1 MLTKDTLPEVAKV
14 PSKVNVQPT
23 TLEQAPTKD
32 LAVFLDAKNPK
43 SVLSHPVL
51 GPVLIPYAD
60 SIFTEK
66 DGKVSLV
73 NDPTRLPVNMGSV
86 KTVHLAMGGSMEG
99 SSSDDEYNV
108 PSSWR
113 NAAAKIRG
121 AVGEIQG
128 RKEDGLTIFLGD
140 EMFQGSNPGAAFTAL
155 GRGLGNIGSVEGHYK
170 GALNAKK
177 APAANA
183 ETGAEGVGEKSP
195 EATTLGVRKAVGNIY
210 LAGGDPTLLGQLIPF
225 FENGDATSR
234 MQTLVR
240 FLSEAPKTVVDNEA
254 FFKTVLSLYT
264 EAKRADPNLPISME
278 VWGPATPTGS
288 TVGTLNSELGY
299 TYQPMGK
306 DELQLLQAVQR
317 ASTDEK
323 GPYAITISYRGA
335 KNPNSPVNVVVGKT
349 ITMDKGGDCAK
360 LGAATDMQ
368 GDMTGG
374 AETAGLFARTI
385 EEKPEVNLEFAWAVA
400 SNSTDGNGFGVE
412 DIFTHE
418 SGVTT
423 RILNTDAEGR
433 LVLADV
439 LAKTLKKLEANG
451 EKAGK
456 ISTIATLTGHTMLVS
471 GNEVL
476 AMSSNTTMRR
486 AIEDD
491 AHANGELVQGTRL
504 KPLDKELVKD
514 TAPNGADIKNIAG
527 YPGPGGGTRR
537 GGQTAAAYIGLGAG
551 LNPEQEKNFV
561 HFDIAAM
568 LGNQHFTKD
577 VEKWRFS
584 GAGEAHQT
592 MYNHLT
598 SVLD

>member
-1 MLTKDTLPEVAKV
+1 MLTKDTLPSVAKV
-14 PSKVNVQPT
+14 PSKVNVQST
-23 TLEQAPTKD
+23 TIEQAPTKD
-32 LAVFLDAKNPK
+32 LAVFLDTKNPK
-43 SVLSHPVL
+43 SVLNHPVL
-51 GPVLIPYAD
+51 GPVLAPYAD

-86 KTVHLAMGGSMEG
+86 KVVHLAMGGSMEG

-113 NAAAKIRG
+113 NAAAKVRG

-128 RKEDGLTIFLGD
+128 RQEDGLTIFLGD

-177 APAANA
+177 GP
-183 ETGAEGVGEKSP
+183 GEKSP

-210 LAGGDPTLLGQLIPF
+210 LAGGDPTLLSHLIPHF
-225 FENGDATSR
+225 QKGDAISR

-254 FFKTVLSLYT
+254 FFNTILALYT
-264 EAKRADPNLPISME
+264 EAKEADPDLPISME
-278 VWGPATPTGS
+278 VWGPK
-288 TVGTLNSELGY
+288 GTNVEGADIRY
-299 TYQPMGK
+299 HEIQE

-335 KNPNSPVNVVVGKT
+335 NENVPVNVVVGKT

-360 LGAATDMQ
+360 LGMATDMQ

-385 EEKPEVNLEFAWAVA
+385 EERPGVNLEFAWAVA
-400 SNSTDGNGFGVE
+400 SNSTDGKGFGVE
-412 DIFTHE
+412 DILTHE
-418 SGVTT
+418 SRVTT

-439 LAKTLKKLEANG
+439 LAKTLKKLDGNG
-451 EKAGK
+451 ERAGK
-456 ISTIATLTGHTMLVS
+456 ISTIATLTGHTMVVS

-476 AMSSNTTMRR
+476 AMSSNTAMRR

-504 KPLDKELVKD
+504 KPLDKELIKD
-514 TAPNGADIKNIAG
+514 KAPNGADIKNLGI
-527 YPGPGGGTRR
+527 YPGPGGAMRR
-537 GGQTAAAYIGLGAG
+537 GGQTAAAYIELGAG
-551 LNPEQEKNFV
+551 LTPEQEKNFV
-561 HFDIAAM
+561 HFDIASM
-568 LGNQHFTKD
+568 LGNQYFTDD
-577 VEKWRFS
+577 VAKWRFS

-598 SVLD
+598 SRLD